1 MMLKSLVTPVHQ
13 ATESIK
19 QKKLVRI
26 QNKSNN
32 FLCVFNL
39 NFYAKGK
46 IVNKWNE
53 IYKLFI
59 TELKPF
65 LMNNAF

>member
-1 MMLKSLVTPVHQ
+1 MY
-13 ATESIK
+13 
-19 QKKLVRI
+19 
-26 QNKSNN
+26 
-32 FLCVFNL
+32 
-39 NFYAKGK
+39 FYAKGK